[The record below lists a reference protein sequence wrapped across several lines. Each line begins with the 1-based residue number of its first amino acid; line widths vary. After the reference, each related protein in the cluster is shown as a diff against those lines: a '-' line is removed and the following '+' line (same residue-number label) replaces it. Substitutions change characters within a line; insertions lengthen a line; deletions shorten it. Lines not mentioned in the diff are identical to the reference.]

1 MYDELWEKLRCN
13 YGYRNAAHVPE
24 AVKRLFES
32 RLTLNRKKAYWKLD
46 NYIITQGYLDDSA
59 PYTLDLMHWYWVHR
73 FPKIPHE
80 VLDLLYEL
88 AGGFSDYDIGIGL
101 YTDQS
106 VMEATRQRFCQ
117 FVPDIRLLAQMGN
130 RKTHT
135 LAAEIIEFYDSPTN
149 G

>member
-13 YGYRNAAHVPE
+13 YGFRNAAHVPE
-24 AVKRLFES
+24 AVKWLFNS
-32 RLTLNRKKAYWKLD
+32 RLRLNRKKAYWKLD
-46 NYIITQGYLDDSA
+46 NNIITQGYLDDSA

-73 FPKIPHE
+73 FPKIPCE

-88 AGGFSDYDIGIGL
+88 AGGYSDYDIGIGP
-101 YTDQS
+101 YAGQS
-106 VMEATRQRFCQ
+106 VREATRQRFYQ
-117 FVPDIRLLAQMGN
+117 FAPDIRILAQMRK

-135 LAAEIIEFYDSPTN
+135 LAAEIMEFYDNPIN